1 MVSSLAPSAP
11 PQNVSAVNG
20 SSTSLKVSWTPPPTL
35 DQNGIIRN
43 YTVAYNR
50 SSGSPSEL
58 NVASNNN
65 NVTLS
70 GLQKFVKYTVT
81 VRAVT
86 VADGPPSSPIT
97 VSTDQDS
104 KTVLTKAGKATN
116 SSFSFFSSRRTSDF

>member
-1 MVSSLAPSAP
+1 MLSSLAPSAP
-11 PQNVSAVNG
+11 PQNVFAVNG

-35 DQNGIIRN
+35 DQNGRIRY

-50 SSGSPSEL
+50 SSGSPSEQ
-58 NVASNNN
+58 NATSN

-70 GLQKFVKYTVT
+70 GLEKFDEYTVT

-104 KTVLTKAGKATN
+104 ETVLTKAGKAAN
-116 SSFSFFSSRRTSDF
+116 SSFSFFSS